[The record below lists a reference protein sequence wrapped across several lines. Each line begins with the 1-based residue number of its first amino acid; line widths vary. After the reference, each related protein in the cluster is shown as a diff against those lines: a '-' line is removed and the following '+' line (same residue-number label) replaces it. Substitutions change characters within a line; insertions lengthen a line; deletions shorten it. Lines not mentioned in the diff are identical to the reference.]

1 MNHLGTIN
9 LETDRLILR
18 KFKIEDAEDMY
29 NNWASNSE
37 VTKYLSW
44 ETHLNIEKTKEILK
58 SWIENIL
65 KTIFII
71 GL

>member
-29 NNWASNSE
+29 NNWASDSGYKIFVLE
-37 VTKYLSW
+37 YASKY
-44 ETHLNIEKTKEILK
+44 
-58 SWIENIL
+58 
-65 KTIFII
+65 
-71 GL
+71 